1 MKSVSLGLAAL
12 SALLAA
18 CTRGGA
24 PGRSERVATSTL
36 DPRVQ
41 TVVRAELD
49 RAVAEWQPHE
59 AFAVVLEASTGAIL
73 AMEGREAGRDAP
85 TLAASRAYVTGST
98 FKTLTVA
105 AALDRRAVTP
115 DARVG
120 CATREYGK
128 VAIYDGDHY
137 ACHGTIS
144 VGEVITLSSN
154 VGVSRVLDAMGLD
167 ALMSWVRRA
176 HVGEPPGH
184 LPAIA
189 DGASIEAGLFAGGE
203 LGAATVT
210 PLQVAA
216 AYAAIVNGGEYLR
229 PTFTRAPANPERLL
243 RADTAATVVG
253 LLEAAVGDAGTG
265 KLARVPGLR
274 VAGKTG
280 TAELRDG
287 DGGESMY
294 SSFIGTVLDREPRYV
309 ALVGLVA
316 PREGGTGPK
325 AAAPI
330 FARIAASLA
339 R

>member
-1 MKSVSLGLAAL
+1 MNRLLIALAVL
-12 SALLAA
+12 SA
-18 CTRGGA
+18 CTRSTVPVGYEE
-24 PGRSERVATSTL
+24 RSASTL

-41 TVVRAELD
+41 SVVRAELD
-49 RAVAEWQPHE
+49 RAVAEWKPT
-59 AFAVVLEASTGAIL
+59 AALAVVLEAKTGAIL
-73 AMEGREAGRDAP
+73 AMEGRDEGRDAP
-85 TLAASRAYVTGST
+85 TLAATRAYLTGST

-105 AALDRRAVTP
+105 AALDRHAVTP
-115 DARVG
+115 ESRVG

-154 VGVSRVLDAMGLD
+154 VGASRVLDAMGLE

-176 HVGEPPGH
+176 HVGEPPGQ
-184 LPAIA
+184 LPAVA

-203 LGAATVT
+203 LAAATVT
-210 PLQVAA
+210 PLQLAA
-216 AYAAIVNGGEYLR
+216 AYAAIVNGGEYVR
-229 PTFTRAPANPERLL
+229 PTFTRAPASPERLL

-253 LLEAAVGDAGTG
+253 LLEAAVGDGGTG

-280 TAELRDG
+280 TAELRDR
-287 DGGESMY
+287 DGGESIY
-294 SSFIGTVLDREPRYV
+294 ASFVGTVLDREPRYV

-325 AAAPI
+325 AAAPA
-330 FARIAASLA
+330 FARIAAALA